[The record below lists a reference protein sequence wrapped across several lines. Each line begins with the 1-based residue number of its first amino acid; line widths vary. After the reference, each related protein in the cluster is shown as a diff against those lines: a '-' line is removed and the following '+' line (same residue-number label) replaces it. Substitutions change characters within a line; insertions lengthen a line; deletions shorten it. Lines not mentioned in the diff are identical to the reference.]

1 MCFICRRH
9 VIICSAFAFML
20 RYYPYICGP
29 YTNILRAN
37 FVKLRTLLPFIS
49 CAFFD
54 ICSASVTMCR
64 QNFVTC
70 GEFLVMMTG
79 RNIYEQWICVVEQT
93 FMMIYP
99 QCVTRIVE
107 LKPPR
112 TFDDLSILPRPPS
125 RKHQNGVHP

>member
-1 MCFICRRH
+1 M
-9 VIICSAFAFML
+9 S

-37 FVKLRTLLPFIS
+37 FVIRTLLPFIS

-79 RNIYEQWICVVEQT
+79 RNIMSSGYALLSKLYDDIPTMRHEN
-93 FMMIYP
+93 
-99 QCVTRIVE
+99 R
-107 LKPPR
+107 R
-112 TFDDLSILPRPPS
+112 TQACQGDLGMRYF
-125 RKHQNGVHP
+125 